1 MTRKGNKRK
10 PPSRV
15 RYEAA
20 HPTVSVRVSR
30 ALRDKLEEIK
40 ALTGKSNAEIVRE
53 TLEAQ
58 IKVDEAY
65 HRGFGDGLKRGE
77 EEGYDRGLRE
87 GRSHGESEGYK
98 RGLSEGAATIR
109 SQLTY
114 MITLRCRECGGRK
127 ILENDEPA

>member
-1 MTRKGNKRK
+1 MTRKGKRK

-30 ALRDKLEEIK
+30 ALRNKLEEIK

-58 IKVDEAY
+58 TRVDEAY
-65 HRGFGDGLKRGE
+65 DRGFGDGLKRGE

-87 GRSHGESEGYK
+87 GHSRGESEGYK
-98 RGLSEGAATIR
+98 RGLSEAAATIR

-114 MITLRCRECGGRK
+114 VITLRCRECGERK